1 MLAEPPRKPEIVQ
14 GKFNHQVFYFIPD
27 EINFGRWTNLAD
39 AEKAF
44 KVWHEYSRKP
54 PGNWRIYCQSVG
66 FKSVQFL

>member
-14 GKFNHQVFYFIPD
+14 GKVNHQTFYFIPD
-27 EINFGRWTNLAD
+27 ELNFGRWSSRSD

-44 KVWHEYSRKP
+44 QVWPEYSRKP

-66 FKSVQFL
+66 FQVNFL